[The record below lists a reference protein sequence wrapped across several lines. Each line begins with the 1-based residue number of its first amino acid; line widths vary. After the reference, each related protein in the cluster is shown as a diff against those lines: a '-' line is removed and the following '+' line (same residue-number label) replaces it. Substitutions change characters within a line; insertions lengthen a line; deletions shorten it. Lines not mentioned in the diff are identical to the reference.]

1 MKKFVWRAQKVLEVK
16 KIEEQRKKNELL
28 TITESLTN
36 AVGLLIAKK
45 ALLKDMLEQ
54 LNTKDPMKNLQQRQ
68 IFFRYSA
75 INDEAIEQLKRK
87 IAELEKQQREKIA
100 EFLKIRQ
107 YSQGLEK
114 LREQAKIRFYDE
126 QEKLDQKQADEDT
139 VMKYARVKVSS
150 Q

>member
-1 MKKFVWRAQKVLEVK
+1 MKKFVWRVQKVLEVK

-28 TITESLTN
+28 VITESLTN

-45 ALLKDMLEQ
+45 ALLKEMLEQ
-54 LNTKDPMKNLQQRQ
+54 LNVKDPMKNLQDRQ
-68 IFFRYSA
+68 IFFRHSA
-75 INDEAIEQLKRK
+75 VNDSAIEQLNCR
-87 IAELEKQQREKIA
+87 IAELEKQQKEKIA

-126 QEKLDQKQADEDT
+126 QEKVDQKQADEDT

>member
-28 TITESLTN
+28 AITENLTN

-75 INDEAIEQLKRK
+75 INDEAIEHLKRK
-87 IAELEKQQREKIA
+87 IAELEKQQKEKIA

-139 VMKYARVKVSS
+139 VMKYSRVKVSS

>member
-28 TITESLTN
+28 VITESLTN

-45 ALLKDMLEQ
+45 ALLKEMLEQ
-54 LNTKDPMKNLQQRQ
+54 LNAKDPIGNLQERQ
-68 IFFRYSA
+68 IFFRHSA
-75 INDEAIEQLKRK
+75 VNDSAIEQLNCR
-87 IAELEKQQREKIA
+87 IAELEKQQKEKIA

-114 LREQAKIRFYDE
+114 LREQAKIKFYAE
-126 QEKLDQKQADEDT
+126 QEKVDQKQADEDT

>member
-28 TITESLTN
+28 AITESLTN

-54 LNTKDPMKNLQQRQ
+54 LNTKDQMKNLQQRQ
-68 IFFRYSA
+68 IFFRHSA
-75 INDEAIEQLKRK
+75 INDEAIEEIKRR

-107 YSQGLEK
+107 YRQGLEK
-114 LREQAKIRFYDE
+114 LREQAKIKFYDE
-126 QEKLDQKQADEDT
+126 QEKVDQKQTDEDT
-139 VMKYARVKVSS
+139 VMKYARVKISS

>member
-87 IAELEKQQREKIA
+87 IAELEKQQKEKIA

>member
-28 TITESLTN
+28 VITESLTN
-36 AVGLLIAKK
+36 TVGLFIAKK

-54 LNTKDPMKNLQQRQ
+54 FNTKDLMQNFQQRQ
-68 IFFRYSA
+68 IFFRHCA
-75 INDEAIEQLKRK
+75 INDEAIEQLKQK

-114 LREQAKIRFYDE
+114 LREQAKIKFYAE
-126 QEKLDQKQADEDT
+126 QEKIDQKQADEDT
-139 VMKYARVKVSS
+139 VMKYARVKINS
-150 Q
+150 